1 MVLFVLVLLGACAS
15 QQAPARRVNQSGYS
29 AAFKQGYGDGCE
41 SVQAG
46 RRRDER
52 RYRND
57 TDYMMGWNDGYSA
70 CGRR

>member
-1 MVLFVLVLLGACAS
+1 MALCVLVLLGACATR
-15 QQAPARRVNQSGYS
+15 QAPARRVNQSGYS
-29 AAFKQGYGDGCE
+29 AAFKQGYADGCD
-41 SVQAG
+41 SVQST

-52 RYRND
+52 RYRGE